1 MMESLLLSLFLSF
14 FRIGLFTI
22 GGGYAMIPLM
32 EAEVIK
38 VHGWMSSSE
47 FLDIIAVAEMTPG
60 PVSVNAATFIGYATA
75 GVPGSVLAT
84 LGVISPSLILLL
96 ALSRILI
103 KAIHNPRASNF
114 INGLRSGLIA
124 LILLASFTLGQ
135 SAVIDLPSALIFIAL
150 FAASV
155 LTRIS
160 PLYFIAA
167 GAGLGLILFS
177 Y

>member
-1 MMESLLLSLFLSF
+1 MLEILASLYWSFLKV
-14 FRIGLFTI
+14 GLFTI

-32 EAEVIK
+32 EAEVIT
-38 VHGWMSSSE
+38 VHGWLSATE

-60 PVSVNAATFIGYATA
+60 PVSINAATFIGYTMA
-75 GVPGSVLAT
+75 GTTGSLVAT

-96 ALSRILI
+96 LLSRILI
-103 KAIHNPRASNF
+103 RVIQNPGAENF
-114 INGLRSGLIA
+114 INGLRSALVA

-135 SAVIDLPSALIFIAL
+135 TAIIDLPTALIFGTLLIAG
-150 FAASV
+150 V
-155 LTRIS
+155 LRKTS

-167 GAGLGLILFS
+167 GALLGLIFFP

>member
-1 MMESLLLSLFLSF
+1 MLLTLLSLYWSFLKV
-14 FRIGLFTI
+14 GLFTV

-38 VHGWMSSSE
+38 VHGWLSATE

-60 PVSVNAATFIGYATA
+60 PISINAATFIGYTLA
-75 GVPGSVLAT
+75 GVPGSLIAT
-84 LGVISPSLILLL
+84 LGVISPSLVLLTL
-96 ALSRILI
+96 LSKVLLQVVR
-103 KAIHNPRASNF
+103 NPGAENF

-135 SAVIDLPSALIFIAL
+135 TAIIDIPTALIFAVLLIASL
-150 FAASV
+150 V
-155 LTRIS
+155 RRVS

-167 GAGLGLILFS
+167 GALLGLLL
-177 Y
+177 YPY

>member
-1 MMESLLLSLFLSF
+1 MAIILFSLYWSFLKV
-14 FRIGLFTI
+14 GLFTI

-32 EAEVIK
+32 EAEVIT
-38 VHGWMSSSE
+38 VHGWLSSSE

-60 PVSVNAATFIGYATA
+60 PISINAATFIGYKVA
-75 GVPGSVLAT
+75 GVTGSLIAT

-96 ALSRILI
+96 LLSRILI
-103 KAIHNPRASNF
+103 RVIQNPGAVNF
-114 INGLRSGLIA
+114 INGLRSALVA

-135 SAVIDLPSALIFIAL
+135 TAIIDIQTALIFGLIL
-150 FAASV
+150 VASI
-155 LTRIS
+155 LKQIS

-167 GAGLGLILFS
+167 GAFLGILLFP

>member
-1 MMESLLLSLFLSF
+1 MEIALLFSLFMSF

-32 EAEVIK
+32 EAEVIT
-38 VHGWMSSSE
+38 VHGWMNSSE

-60 PVSVNAATFIGYATA
+60 PVSINAATFIGYTT
-75 GVPGSVLAT
+75 GGLPGSMFAT
-84 LGVISPSLILLL
+84 LGVISPSLILILL
-96 ALSRILI
+96 FSRLLMRVIQ
-103 KAIHNPRASNF
+103 NPSATSF
-114 INGLRSGLIA
+114 LNGLRSGLIA

-135 SAVIDLPSALIFIAL
+135 SAVIDLPSALIFAAL
-150 FAASV
+150 LIGSV
-155 LTRIS
+155 LTKIS

-167 GAGLGLILFS
+167 GAVLGLILFP

>member
-1 MMESLLLSLFLSF
+1 MESILLSLFLSF

-38 VHGWMSSSE
+38 GHGWMSSSE

-60 PVSVNAATFIGYATA
+60 PVSVNAATFIGYTTA
-75 GVPGSVLAT
+75 GVPGSVFAT

-103 KAIHNPRASNF
+103 KVIQSPQAGNF

-135 SAVIDLPSALIFIAL
+135 SAVIDLSSTLIFIAL

-167 GAGLGLILFS
+167 GAVLGLFLFP